1 MSLQDDLENLEISKE
16 TRRMINNRLTDFE
29 ALGALLQSSVSAPK
43 ILEVLKVELEGRAR
57 TSYLVRIYGRYRKV
71 LPLTD
76 MEIINNWGR
85 RHG

>member
-29 ALGALLQSSVSAPK
+29 ALGALLQSRVSAPK